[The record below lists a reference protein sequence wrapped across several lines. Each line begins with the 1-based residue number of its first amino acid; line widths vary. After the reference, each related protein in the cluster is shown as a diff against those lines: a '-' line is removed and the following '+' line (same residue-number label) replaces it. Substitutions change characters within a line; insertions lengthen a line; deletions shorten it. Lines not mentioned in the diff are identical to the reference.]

1 MKSIL
6 KRRLS
11 LLALVMMVALVV
23 LSSCASSVDVKG
35 LVPAEIDLSKYR
47 NLAVASTKSFSFNT
61 YSRPSAWVR
70 SVGAGNVSVAS
81 GIPRNLEAQVA
92 SYATDRLVNTLQQT
106 GFFKLV
112 LPEVTDA
119 YIAGASVGLDSFSLL
134 RQSGAAALM
143 NSSIN
148 YMDCDEYVYSKLR
161 TKWVPDQWVPNSS
174 TGNTDF
180 VPGHEVI
187 VGTDYYLV
195 QTATVTFSYSIID
208 LSTGTIL
215 AARSFSDKVSR
226 ETELG
231 RYDSFAPSVMP
242 LYTKMLDAFQ
252 SGLRKQLA
260 PNWVTKTVYLMDNKP
275 KNDAAKDAYKQVDK
289 GNLQV
294 AYVLFHDQ
302 WTGVKHVPSGYNAS
316 LMLEAVGDLNGAIS
330 LMQEVYDYSNDPQC
344 YEMLLRMRQALA
356 ERTKA
361 EEQLTGSKTVGD
373 GDIFVTQVM
382 TEN

>member
-11 LLALVMMVALVV
+11 LLALVMMIALVV

-148 YMDCDEYVYSKLR
+148 YMDCDEYVYSKLK
-161 TKWVPDQWVPNSS
+161 TKWVPDSVDGSDN
-174 TGNTDF
+174 F

-294 AYVLFHDQ
+294 AYVLFYDQ

-330 LMQEVYDYSNDPQC
+330 LMQEVYDYSNDSQC

-382 TEN
+382 TGN

>member
-1 MKSIL
+1 MKNIS
-6 KRRLS
+6 KRIS
-11 LLALVMMVALVV
+11 LLLTLIVLVV
-23 LSSCASSVDVKG
+23 LVTLSSCASFVQVRG

-70 SVGAGNVSVAS
+70 SMGAGNISVAS

-92 SYATDRLVNTLQQT
+92 SYATDRLVATLQQT

-134 RQSGAAALM
+134 RQSGATALM

-161 TKWVPDQWVPNSS
+161 TKWVPDRWVPNSS
-174 TGNTDF
+174 TGSTDF
-180 VPGHEVI
+180 IPGHEVI

-215 AARSFSDKVSR
+215 AARSFSDKVSK

-231 RYDSFAPSVMP
+231 RYDGFAPSVVP

-252 SGLRKQLA
+252 GGLRKQLA

-275 KNDAAKDAYKQVDK
+275 KNDAAKEAYKQVDK

-302 WTGVKHVPSGYNAS
+302 WLDIKHVPSGYNAS
-316 LMLEAVGDLNGAIS
+316 LMLEATGDLNGAVG
-330 LMQEVYDYSNDPQC
+330 LMQEVYDYSHDSQC
-344 YEMLLRMRQALA
+344 YETLLRMRQALA
-356 ERTKA
+356 ERAKA

-373 GDIFVTQVM
+373 GDVFVTQV
-382 TEN
+382 TTGN